1 MAQIDAQL
9 DVLYD
14 QRHNISAQT
23 KLSDELHRLAGV
35 IEDYAARVV
44 VFLDELIKVLGCFFE
59 FPIDSLIVCISS
71 PRK

>member
-1 MAQIDAQL
+1 MARIDAQL

-44 VFLDELIKVLGCFFE
+44 LFLDEFIKVLSFF
-59 FPIDSLIVCISS
+59 
-71 PRK
+71 

>member
-1 MAQIDAQL
+1 MARIDAQL

-44 VFLDELIKVLGCFFE
+44 IFLDEFIKVLKIGRAH
-59 FPIDSLIVCISS
+59 V
-71 PRK
+71 